1 MGHRDFL
8 CANDSPYVDRLHDAL
23 HDSVPDVSTQQ
34 AAEDIAAV
42 FAGMRT
48 HAFGLNREQLVEA
61 MRSRLIEA
69 ADKEIEYLAL
79 ASILPE
85 RYGRLIGWGSEW
97 SMGMRE
103 YARQIANDEVRI

>member
-8 CANDSPYVDRLHDAL
+8 CANDSPYVDRLHDLL
-23 HDSVPDVSTQQ
+23 HEAPDISTQQ
-34 AAEDIAAV
+34 AAEEIAAV
-42 FAGMRT
+42 FAWT
-48 HAFGLNREQLVEA
+48 KAEAFGHDREH
-61 MRSRLIEA
+61 LIEA
-69 ADKEIEYLAL
+69 FRTRILEASDKEIEYLAL

>member
-8 CANDSPYVDRLHDAL
+8 CPVENRHVAHLHDL
-23 HDSVPDVSTQQ
+23 MHDSVPDVSSQQ
-34 AAEDIAAV
+34 AAEEIAAV
-42 FAGMRT
+42 FAGLRT

-61 MRSRLIEA
+61 MRSKFIEA